1 MNSDRSLLHVPSRHI
16 HSRKYAPHATAL
28 ATATLAAGFSPLPA
42 LAADPHPQADPAIP
56 QPTARNL
63 DAVQVRGSWFNP
75 SSAKFTAE
83 LLDTPKTVSIVT
95 AQLLQDTGATSL
107 QDALRMVPG
116 ITFGAGE
123 GGNPTG
129 DRPFIRGF
137 DGQSNTFVDGMR
149 DVGMQT
155 REIFNLE
162 QVEVVKGP
170 SSAYGGRDSGGG
182 SINLVSKTPKLK
194 SGTRVDLG
202 LGTDNYLRGTVD
214 ANYLLADGVAARLNR
229 RTHEADIAGRDV
241 ANVSRRGF
249 APSLAVGL
257 DSDVQ
262 AIFSHYHLRTDDLP
276 DAGGFPYN
284 NPFPAT
290 SPNVGLNGD
299 GRPMVP
305 DRRLYYGL
313 KDRDFQKTRA
323 DISTVEASFAFGA
336 HKLRNL
342 MRYASTGNDYFWTQ
356 PDDSKGN
363 PLANGT
369 LWRRVNSRD
378 ARTRSLANQ
387 LSLTG
392 RFDTGAITHSYSTG
406 VEYSDEQTTRGRYLV
421 TPAVGFNGSAACLP
435 ALAGSGSDYN
445 CTSFTNPNPDDPW
458 SSLHTVTRTDP
469 RLDVRQRTR
478 TASLYAF
485 DTVELSPQ
493 WLLNLGLRYDDYDT
507 VHTTPSASAA
517 AVVLRNQSDFVN
529 YQAGIVYKPA
539 PNGSLYL
546 SWGTSSTPPGMDGG
560 DGADGI
566 TAAIKDLAP
575 QDTRNLE
582 LGVKWNVLA
591 DRLNLTAAAFRTVM
605 DNARV
610 TSDAGTVQNVGR
622 KRVEGVELGF
632 NGQLNDHWN
641 VSGGYTWLDAV
652 VEDNG
657 YVNTG
662 TIADPVWTPSPYNGN
677 QFPNN
682 ARHGANLWTTYA
694 FPFGLTLGGGAVYS
708 DKQYGNVANS
718 KWIPGYTRWDAMA
731 SYGFGPRY
739 SVQLNVQ
746 NLGDRLYF
754 NKPYASHYAGIAPGR
769 SATLV
774 FSARF

>member
-1 MNSDRSLLHVPSRHI
+1 MNPTRTQPHAAFRHI
-16 HSRKYAPHATAL
+16 HARKYAPRATL
-28 ATATLAAGFSPLPA
+28 RATATLAAGFSPLSARAAGADTGADAPA
-42 LAADPHPQADPAIP
+42 P
-56 QPTARNL
+56 QPTATDL

-75 SSAKFTAE
+75 SSPKFTAE

-95 AQLLQDTGATSL
+95 ERLLQETGATSL

-137 DGQSNTFVDGMR
+137 DGQSNTFIDGMR

-194 SGTRVDLG
+194 DETRVG
-202 LGTDNYLRGTVD
+202 VGAGTDSYLRGTVD
-214 ANYLLADGVAARLNR
+214 ANYVLGDGIAARLNLM
-229 RTHEADIAGRDV
+229 THESDIPGRDV
-241 ANVSRRGF
+241 ANVRRWGF

-257 DSDVQ
+257 NSDVQ
-262 AIFSHYHLRTDDLP
+262 AVFSHYHMETDDLP

-284 NPFPAT
+284 NPFAAT
-290 SPNVGLNGD
+290 SPYYRLNGD
-299 GRPMVP
+299 GRPIVP
-305 DRRLYYGL
+305 DRNLYYGL
-313 KDRDFQKTRA
+313 KDRDFQKTKA
-323 DISTVEASFAFGA
+323 DISTVEASLAFGE

-378 ARTRSLANQ
+378 AETRSLADQ

-392 RFDTGAITHSYSTG
+392 RFRTGAIAHSYSTG
-406 VEYSDEQTTRGRYLV
+406 FEYSEERTTRGSYTV

-435 ALAGSGSDYN
+435 ALVGAASKYN
-445 CTSFTNPNPDDPW
+445 CTDFYSTNADDPW
-458 SSLHTVTRTDP
+458 SSLHTVTRTNP
-469 RLDVRQRTR
+469 ALDVRQRTR

-485 DTVELSPQ
+485 DTLELSPQ
-493 WLLNLGLRYDDYDT
+493 WLLNLVLRYDDYDT
-507 VHTTPSASAA
+507 VHTTRSATAA
-517 AVVLRNQSDFVN
+517 PVVLRNQSDFVN
-529 YQAGIVYKPA
+529 YQAGIVYKPTA
-539 PNGSLYL
+539 DGSLYL
-546 SWGTSSTPPGMDGG
+546 SYGTSSTPPGMDGG

-566 TAAIKDLAP
+566 TAAIQNLEP
-575 QDTRNLE
+575 QDTRNAE
-582 LGVKWNVLA
+582 LGVKWNLLGN
-591 DRLNLTAAAFRTVM
+591 RLNLTAAAFRTVM
-605 DNARV
+605 GNARV
-610 TSDAGTVQNVGR
+610 TSDAGTLQNVGR
-622 KRVEGVELGF
+622 KRVDGVEIGF
-632 NGQLNDHWN
+632 NGKLADEWS
-641 VSGGYTWLDAV
+641 VFGGYTWLDAV

-662 TIADPVWTPSPYNGN
+662 TTAAPVWAPSPYNGN
-677 QFPNN
+677 RFPNT
-682 ARHGANLWTTYA
+682 ARHSANLWTTYA
-694 FPFGLTLGGGAVYS
+694 FPFGLTIGGGATYS

-731 SYGFGPRY
+731 SYGFGGRY
-739 SVQLNVQ
+739 SVQLNLQ
-746 NLGDRLYF
+746 NLTDKLYF
-754 NKPYASHYAGIAPGR
+754 NRPYASHYAGIAPGR
-769 SATLV
+769 SATLA
-774 FSARF
+774 FNASF